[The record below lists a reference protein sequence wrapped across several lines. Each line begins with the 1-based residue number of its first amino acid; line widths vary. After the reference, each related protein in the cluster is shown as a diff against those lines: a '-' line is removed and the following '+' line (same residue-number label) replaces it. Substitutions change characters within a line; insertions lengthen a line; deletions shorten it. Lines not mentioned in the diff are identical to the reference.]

1 MQVFCPHIV
10 TNLLCFLYKKPAFIF
25 YQSYFNGSHGNIA
38 MPCPYDIL
46 YSKSWRLLWATY
58 QTADAT
64 IATQDLTTDVDVTT
78 DVVTMETACGG
89 LLSFYSSA
97 ADAATMVVLVQTTT
111 VDVMTTITI
120 AVVPSSGSSYYPAF
134 AETAAFSNSY
144 LFR

>member
-1 MQVFCPHIV
+1 
-10 TNLLCFLYKKPAFIF
+10 
-25 YQSYFNGSHGNIA
+25 

-78 DVVTMETACGG
+78 DVVTTETACGG

-97 ADAATMVVLVQTTT
+97 VAATMVVSVQTTT

>member
-10 TNLLCFLYKKPAFIF
+10 TNLLCFLYKNSLFSFHLKDFIH
-25 YQSYFNGSHGNIA
+25 SNGNIA
-38 MPCPYDIL
+38 MPHPYDIL

-78 DVVTMETACGG
+78 DVVTTETACGG

-97 ADAATMVVLVQTTT
+97 VAATMVVSVQTTT

>member
-1 MQVFCPHIV
+1 
-10 TNLLCFLYKKPAFIF
+10 
-25 YQSYFNGSHGNIA
+25 
-38 MPCPYDIL
+38 MPYPYDIL

-78 DVVTMETACGG
+78 DVVTTETACGG

-97 ADAATMVVLVQTTT
+97 VAATMVVSVQTTT

>member
-1 MQVFCPHIV
+1 
-10 TNLLCFLYKKPAFIF
+10 
-25 YQSYFNGSHGNIA
+25 

-78 DVVTMETACGG
+78 DVVATETACGG

-97 ADAATMVVLVQTTT
+97 VAATMVVSVQTTT